1 MRTALFTWEIGLGF
15 GHIMP
20 MLPVARELKSRGWRV
35 VFALRD
41 VRDAGAMLKD
51 EGFAVLQAPFHP
63 DRLIPRNQPQPQSMA
78 DVLALFGFADPKHL
92 AGLHHAWEG
101 MLDLLQPD
109 LLVASYAPL
118 SLLCANQRSIPT
130 LLLTLPFELP
140 PPKHPLPSF
149 RNPAQAMDGSND
161 AKIIA
166 TVNRVLG
173 KKAISAVHEI
183 FKASQTAL
191 LCFPELDYWSPRE
204 NAKALGA
211 LYSIDMGEEFAWLE
225 TGRRKVFAYLTT
237 ELPMLEQIRQ
247 DISASDLE
255 YLIFLRGAS
264 TAQLADWQ
272 APHIKTVNT
281 PLKLGKALAQ
291 CDAALS
297 YGGMGMTSATLMAGK
312 PSVYVTRDLE
322 GYLTA
327 GKVEILG
334 AGLHMNRRKGAS
346 ISELLVRVIEQ
357 PSFAQAAQRFAAK
370 YEGHNAEKLST
381 TIIHQLSELPGL
393 MLNSVCEKTRSVA
406 YSNRKA
412 THANH

>member
-1 MRTALFTWEIGLGF
+1 MMRTALFTWEIGLGF

-41 VRDAGAMLKD
+41 VREAGAMLKN
-51 EGFAVLQAPFHP
+51 ESFAVLQAPFHP

-118 SLLCANQRSIPT
+118 SLLCANQRGIPT
-130 LLLTLPFELP
+130 LLLALPFELP
-140 PPKHPLPSF
+140 PAKHPLPSF
-149 RNPAQAMDGSND
+149 RNPVQAMDGSSD

-173 KKAISAVHEI
+173 KSAISAVHEL

-191 LCFPELDYWSPRE
+191 LCFPDLDFWGPRE

-211 LYSIDMGEEFAWLE
+211 LYSIDIGEEIAWLE
-225 TGRRKVFAYLTT
+225 TGRQKVFAYLTT

-247 DISASDLE
+247 DLFASNMK

-297 YGGMGMTSATLMAGK
+297 YGGMGMTSAILMAGK
-312 PSVYVTRDLE
+312 PSVFVTRDIE
-322 GYLTA
+322 SHITA
-327 GKVEILG
+327 GLVETLG
-334 AGLHMNRRKGAS
+334 AGLHLNRHPGAS
-346 ISELLVRVIEQ
+346 LAELLGKVIEQ
-357 PSFAQAAQRFAAK
+357 PIFAKKAEQFATK
-370 YEGHNAEKLST
+370 HKSHNPDQVGKV
-381 TIIHQLSELPGL
+381 IVNRLSELPRLKIDGI
-393 MLNSVCEKTRSVA
+393 NEKLIPEMV
-406 YSNRKA
+406 SNNLA
-412 THANH
+412 